1 MTLKLYHHIFW
12 RVSPCGEEAAAWFSW
27 MAPLLFTVRKQLTS
41 QKELSSLY
49 CLWGNHNTSLAEM
62 LGHRSQHSCMRAV
75 PHSCRS
81 TDKWLRILLTCLSV
95 PFTSEDV
102 FVHNPDWKRRRT
114 ATWHRCPCDERVH
127 SPLLGVSELYRGLP
141 PVTGDMALD
150 WQVTRRRMQLE
161 LEPSEKL
168 WEPVN
173 TWQKS
178 GVTKPGCVR
187 SMQVSALKYVFTS
200 QLHSWQNAEQDVS
213 NNWQRSVHYIR
224 QCEER
229 AASLFT
235 QHCKTTSLPANK
247 WAILNNS

>member
-1 MTLKLYHHIFW
+1 
-12 RVSPCGEEAAAWFSW
+12 

-62 LGHRSQHSCMRAV
+62 LEHRSQHSCMRAV

-127 SPLLGVSELYRGLP
+127 SPLLGVSEFISGASSRYRWHGAGLASNTQEDA
-141 PVTGDMALD
+141 VGVGAIWEVVRT
-150 WQVTRRRMQLE
+150 
-161 LEPSEKL
+161 SEHM
-168 WEPVN
+168 
-173 TWQKS
+173 TKS
-178 GVTKPGCVR
+178 GVTKPGCVQ

-235 QHCKTTSLPANK
+235 QHCKTTWLPANK